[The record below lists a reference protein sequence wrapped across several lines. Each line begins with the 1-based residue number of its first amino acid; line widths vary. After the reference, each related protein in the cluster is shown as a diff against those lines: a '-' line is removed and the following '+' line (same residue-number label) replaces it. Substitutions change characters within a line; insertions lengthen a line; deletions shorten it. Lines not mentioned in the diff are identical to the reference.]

1 MPPESPLLP
10 APGTELAARRRALME
25 RFGHGVV
32 VLPSAPVHIRNHDVE
47 HPYRQ
52 DSDFFYLTGLDEP
65 ESVAILTDRHPEHRY
80 VLFVRPRDP
89 ERETWDGPRVGVD
102 GAVATLGADAA
113 FPIAELAE
121 RLPGYL
127 ANAPRMLY
135 PLGRDPAMD
144 ARVLAALQATR
155 RRQRMGVLAPT
166 EIVDPAAHL
175 HPMRLVKS
183 AGELE
188 AMGRA
193 IEATREAHAV
203 AMRVARPGA
212 FEYEVEAEILRAFRR
227 HGCERPAYDP
237 IVGSGPNATILHHR
251 KNDRRMNEG
260 DLLLIDAGG
269 EWGYQAADVTRT
281 FPVSG
286 RFTAPQR
293 AVYDVVLRAQQAAI
307 DAVRPG
313 VTVED
318 VHRITVRVITEG
330 MVEIGLLEGPVD
342 EAIEK
347 ERFKAFYMH
356 RTSHWLGMD
365 VHDVG
370 SYFVYEG
377 EGPATTPRPMP
388 AGAVLTIEPGIYV
401 AEHAEAP
408 SEYRGIGV
416 RIEDDVLVTETGHR
430 NLTAAIPKDA
440 SELERILAER

>member
-1 MPPESPLLP
+1 MPPESPPLP
-10 APGTELAARRRALME
+10 TSRTELAERRRALME

-32 VLPSAPVHIRNHDVE
+32 VLTSTPVHIRNHDVE

-89 ERETWDGPRVGVD
+89 ERETWDGPRIGVD

-135 PLGRDPAMD
+135 ALGRDPAMD
-144 ARVLAALQATR
+144 ARMLAALHATR

-166 EIVDPAAHL
+166 EIVDPAAHV

-183 AGELE
+183 AREIE

-193 IEATREAHAV
+193 VEATREAHAA
-203 AMRVARPGA
+203 AMRVAKPGA

-237 IVGSGPNATILHHR
+237 IVGSGPNATILHYR
-251 KNDRRMNEG
+251 KNDRRMEEG
-260 DLLLIDAGG
+260 ELLLIDAGG

-286 RFTAPQR
+286 RFTKAQR
-293 AVYDVVLRAQQAAI
+293 AVYDVVLRAQEAAI
-307 DAVRPG
+307 AAVRPG
-313 VTVED
+313 ATIEE
-318 VHRITVRVITEG
+318 VHQITVRVITEG

-342 EAIEK
+342 DAIEK
-347 ERFKAFYMH
+347 ERYKAFYMH

-377 EGPATTPRPMP
+377 EGPATTPRAMP

-401 AEHAEAP
+401 AKDAKAP
-408 SEYRGIGV
+408 SAFLGIGV
-416 RIEDDVLVTETGHR
+416 RIEDDVLVTDTGHR

-440 SELERILAER
+440 GELERILAQR